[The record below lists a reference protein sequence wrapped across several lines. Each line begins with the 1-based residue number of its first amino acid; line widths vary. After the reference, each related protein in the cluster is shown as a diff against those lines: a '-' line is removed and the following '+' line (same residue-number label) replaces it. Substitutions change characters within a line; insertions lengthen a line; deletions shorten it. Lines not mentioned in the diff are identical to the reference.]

1 MTVALK
7 IGDRTFSGGDVISQL
22 KQYGLLPSLV
32 RELVLESAIENW
44 CQENPEAWSPADEEQ
59 IIQQV
64 KTQQALQAMAPQKGP
79 PAEGEGVEQMAIKR
93 AKLERFKEGLWGNK
107 VESYFLQRKAR
118 LDRVIYSLLR
128 LKDAAIA
135 QELYFRL
142 ESEEAVFT
150 DLAAKYSQGPEA
162 NTGGLIG
169 PADLGGC
176 HPRLS
181 EMMRV
186 SQPGQLWPPT
196 RVEDWWVIIRL
207 EKFMP
212 AQIDEAMRRRL
223 LEEMF
228 VTWLKEESQKF
239 EVVEATPAQTSLP
252 EPSPTASLALPL
264 PGEMGEMGEMK
275 AAGEAAT
282 QSTSAKPSVS
292 IKPSQKPS
300 QKPSD
305 AATDNM
311 KSAEVT
317 SPWS

>member
-1 MTVALK
+1 MTVALQ

-22 KQYGLLPSLV
+22 QQYGLLPALV
-32 RELVLESAIENW
+32 KELVLESALEAW
-44 CQENPEAWSPADEEQ
+44 CQASADAWTPEEEAQ
-59 IIQQV
+59 VIQQI

-79 PAEGEGVEQMAIKR
+79 QPPGADAAMENLAVKR
-93 AKLERFKEGLWGNK
+93 AKLDKYKESVWGNK
-107 VESYFLQRKAR
+107 VETYFLQRKVR

-150 DLAAKYSQGPEA
+150 DLATQYSQGPEA

-176 HPRLS
+176 HPRLA

-196 RVEDWWVIIRL
+196 RIEDWWVIVRL

-212 AQIDEAMRRRL
+212 AQLDDAMRRRL
-223 LEEMF
+223 LEELF
-228 VTWLKEESQKF
+228 LAWLQEESQKF
-239 EVVEATPAQTSLP
+239 EVLQAPLSL
-252 EPSPTASLALPL
+252 EPSGMSQESSAGSSAGSSAP
-264 PGEMGEMGEMK
+264 K
-275 AAGEAAT
+275 APQLT
-282 QSTSAKPSVS
+282 T
-292 IKPSQKPS
+292 
-300 QKPSD
+300 
-305 AATDNM
+305 
-311 KSAEVT
+311 
-317 SPWS
+317 